1 VGGKKSAAKR
11 MKVVHIETGRHLY
24 GGAQQVLYLVE
35 ALTRMGIDTLLVC
48 TRDSEVA
55 RVAREQTLNIQ
66 ELQMSGDHDLMFVWR
81 LMSVLKR
88 ERPDIVH
95 LHSRRGADVL
105 GGIAARLCGLS
116 TILSR
121 RVDNP
126 ERGPIGIKY
135 RLFDRVITISRAISL
150 VLLDAGI
157 PKEKIVCVHS
167 AADRRLFRPECDRQW
182 FDVAFGTQPGDK
194 VIGVLAQFIER
205 KGHRYLIEALPSIME
220 RHPEV
225 RVIFFGRGP
234 MQDSLET
241 LVRDRQLENT
251 IQFAGFREDIARVL
265 PCLSMLVHP
274 ATAEGLGVALLQA
287 ASCGIP
293 VVASNVGGVPEII
306 IDQETGLLVPPEDSN
321 ALRDAIISLLE
332 NPARA
337 KKLGQAARQL
347 VDEEFSIGKMAAGN
361 LKVYRELADVN

>member
-1 VGGKKSAAKR
+1 
-11 MKVVHIETGRHLY
+11 MKVVHIETGRHVY

-35 ALTRMGIDTLLVC
+35 ALTRMGVDNLLVC
-48 TRDSEVA
+48 TRNSDVA
-55 RVAREQTLNIQ
+55 RSAREQNLNIQ
-66 ELQMSGDHDLMFVWR
+66 ELEMGGDLDLMFVRR

-105 GGIAARLCGLS
+105 GGIAARLCGLP

-126 ERGPIGIKY
+126 ERGPIGLKY

-157 PKEKIVCVHS
+157 PREKIVCVHS

-220 RHPEV
+220 QHPEV

-234 MQDSLET
+234 LQDSLEV

-274 ATAEGLGVALLQA
+274 VTAEGLGVALLQA
-287 ASCGIP
+287 ASCGVP
-293 VVASNVGGVPEII
+293 VVASNVGGVPEIV
-306 IDQETGLLVPPEDSN
+306 IDNETGLLVPPENSQ
-321 ALRDAIISLLE
+321 ALQDAIVSLLE
-332 NPARA
+332 QPKLA